1 MRLSSL
7 RRQRGFTLVEMVV
20 AIVIIGIVA
29 AMAAVFISA
38 PVRSY
43 LDTAARV
50 ELADAADTATR
61 RIARDVRLALPNS
74 VRVTSTAAGEF
85 YLELLLTK
93 TGGRYLSQDDAAPG
107 NILGFDPDAPPAS
120 PNVFT
125 IVGAAPTGV
134 QAILPGDFIVVNNLG
149 GGSAPVDAYYC
160 ALKCNRATV
169 ASVAGNSVTMTTN
182 PFLAANPADATMRAM
197 PSLSNRFQVV
207 TTPVTYFCSSTGNGA
222 ATLQRFSGY
231 PIQAAQPASVTAAP
245 LSNAPVKGLLAGPV
259 ASCSFAFNTLANV
272 QRGLVTINLT
282 LGVPNSSAGQ
292 VTLMQQAQ
300 VNNTP

>member
-1 MRLSSL
+1 MRPTSL
-7 RRQRGFTLVEMVV
+7 RRQRGFTLIEMVV
-20 AIVIIGIVA
+20 TMVIIGIVA
-29 AMAAVFISA
+29 GMVAVFIRA

-74 VRVTSTAAGEF
+74 VRVTGNAAGEF

-93 TGGRYLSQDDAAPG
+93 TGGRYLAQDDAAPG

-149 GGSAPVDAYYC
+149 DSAPVNAYNC
-160 ALKCNRATV
+160 AEKCNRATV
-169 ASVAGNSVTMTTN
+169 ASVAGNSVTMTAN
-182 PFLAANPADATMRAM
+182 PFLAANPANATMRAM

-207 TTPVTYFCSSTGNGA
+207 TTPVTYFCAPNANGGG
-222 ATLQRFSGY
+222 TLQRYSGY
-231 PIQAAQPASVTAAP
+231 TIQADQPVNAAAAP
-245 LSNAPVKGLLAGPV
+245 LVNAPVSGQLAGQV
-259 ASCSFAFNTLANV
+259 AACSFAFNALANV
-272 QRGLVTINLT
+272 QRGLVTIDLT
-282 LGVPNSSAGQ
+282 LGAPNSSGGQ
-292 VTLMQQAQ
+292 VRLMQQAQ
-300 VNNTP
+300 INNTP

>member
-20 AIVIIGIVA
+20 AMVIIGIVA

-74 VRVTSTAAGEF
+74 VRISGNGQ

-93 TGGRYLSQDDAAPG
+93 TGGRYLAQGDAVPG
-107 NILGFDPDAPPAS
+107 NVLKFEGDPLQANATVFD
-120 PNVFT
+120 

-134 QAILPGDFIVVNNLG
+134 QAIRAGDFIVVNNLG
-149 GGSAPVDAYYC
+149 GTPPVEAYNC
-160 ALKCNRATV
+160 NAKCNRATV
-169 ASVAGNSVTMTTN
+169 ASISGNTITLSAN
-182 PFLAANPADATMRAM
+182 PFLDPTMQAM
-197 PSLSNRFQVV
+197 PSQSNRFQVV
-207 TTPVTYFCSSTGNGA
+207 TTPVTYFCAPNINGRG
-222 ATLQRFSGY
+222 TLQRFSGY
-231 PIQAAQPASVTAAP
+231 PIQVTQPLNAAAEPLVNASV
-245 LSNAPVKGLLAGPV
+245 SGQLAGQV
-259 ASCSFAFNTLANV
+259 AECSFALGQLANV
-272 QRGLVTINLT
+272 QRGLITINLT
-282 LGVPNSSAGQ
+282 LGAANSSGGQ
-292 VTLMQQAQ
+292 VRLMQQVQ

>member
-20 AIVIIGIVA
+20 AMVIIGIVA

-74 VRVTSTAAGEF
+74 VRISGNGQ

-93 TGGRYLSQDDAAPG
+93 TGGRYLAQGDAVPG
-107 NILGFDPDAPPAS
+107 NVLKFEGDPSQANATVFD
-120 PNVFT
+120 

-134 QAILPGDFIVVNNLG
+134 QAIRAGDFIVVNNLG
-149 GGSAPVDAYYC
+149 GTPPVEAYNC
-160 ALKCNRATV
+160 NAKCNRATV
-169 ASVAGNSVTMTTN
+169 ASISGNTITLSAN
-182 PFLAANPADATMRAM
+182 PFLDPTMQAM
-197 PSLSNRFQVV
+197 PSQSNRFQVV
-207 TTPVTYFCSSTGNGA
+207 TTPVTYFCAPNINGRG
-222 ATLQRFSGY
+222 TLQRFSGY
-231 PIQAAQPASVTAAP
+231 PIQVTQPLNAAAEP
-245 LSNAPVKGLLAGPV
+245 LVNAPVSGQLAGQV
-259 ASCSFAFNTLANV
+259 AECSFALGQLANV
-272 QRGLVTINLT
+272 QHGLVSIDLT
-282 LGVPNSSAGQ
+282 LGAANSSGGQ
-292 VTLMQQAQ
+292 VRLMQQVQ